1 MFEVL
6 NSCYR
11 VQLPVQAEI
20 LIREI
25 NIKIMFAVVPRVKD
39 NIICSGEREYS
50 ALYIYL
56 ITNDKWF

>member
-25 NIKIMFAVVPRVKD
+25 NIKIIFAIVPRVKD
-39 NIICSGEREYS
+39 NIICS
-50 ALYIYL
+50 A
-56 ITNDKWF
+56 

>member
-1 MFEVL
+1 MYIYIL
-6 NSCYR
+6 KCSKS
-11 VQLPVQAEI
+11 LILVQAEI

-25 NIKIMFAVVPRVKD
+25 NIKIIFAIVPRVKD